1 MHRYSRVQTD
11 LGVFRIACSSNG
23 ITTIRPAAET
33 PQAFEAAY
41 RKRFG
46 VNPVPGDV
54 PDAYIQA
61 LRRTVKGQETPSVP
75 IDWSGFTPFQQKVLK
90 TLLKVPAGKAQ
101 SYSWLAR
108 RAGFPKAARA
118 VGNAMANNP
127 IPFLIPCHRIVP
139 ASGGVGNY
147 GLGKELKRE
156 LLKREGAILKD

>member
-1 MHRYSRVQTD
+1 MHRYSKVQTD
-11 LGVFRIACSSNG
+11 LGDFRIACSPNG
-23 ITTIRPAAET
+23 ITAIRTAAET
-33 PQAFEAAY
+33 PQAFEKAY

-46 VNPVPGDV
+46 IYPVRRDVPG
-54 PDAYIQA
+54 AYKQA
-61 LRRTVKGQETPSVP
+61 LRRIVKGQETPSVP

-90 TLLKVPAGKAQ
+90 TLLKVPAGKVQ

-147 GLGKELKRE
+147 GLGKELKRK
-156 LLKREGAILKD
+156 LLKLEGAVTE